1 MTTSFIAY
9 TIFTMACAL
18 APNWAALLIFRLLT
32 GINASSPI
40 TVTGGVYADIYSDP
54 VTRGRAMS
62 VFMSVSTFRSK
73 LSSAI
78 CHRSTLISVSM
89 NHID

>member
-1 MTTSFIAY
+1 MTTSFFAY

-54 VTRGRAMS
+54 ATRGRAMA
-62 VFMSVSTFRSK
+62 VFMSVSTSRSK

-78 CHRSTLISVSM
+78 CHRSTFLSVSM